1 MTNKIEL
8 SDNDLDVIKLALRKC
23 IKTRIDNYNSF
34 NEGLSDSE
42 KMTLDSPQNEIMQE
56 LHDRIDKVELF
67 K

>member
-1 MTNKIEL
+1 MTTKIEL

-23 IKTRIDNYNSF
+23 IKTNIEKFDSF
-34 NEGLSDSE
+34 NEGLDDSQ
-42 KMTLDSPQNEIMQE
+42 KTTLDSPQNEVMQE